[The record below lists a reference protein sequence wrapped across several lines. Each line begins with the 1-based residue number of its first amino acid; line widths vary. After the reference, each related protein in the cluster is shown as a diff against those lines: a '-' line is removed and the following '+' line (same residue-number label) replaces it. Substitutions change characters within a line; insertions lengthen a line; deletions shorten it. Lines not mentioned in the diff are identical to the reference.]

1 MKKDLRFIQE
11 KISAIQFGILRT
23 KDAEGNHAWQVKTDP
38 NEETS
43 FHCVITDDR
52 PCEQLVNTKV
62 NLVQKHNDDYLY
74 ITGRVSAEADKKTK
88 VLSIDILR
96 ACWFVRQSKGSISW
110 LKQKYLYENYT
121 VDDMEMAS

>member
-11 KISAIQFGILRT
+11 KISAIQFGILKTRDNDGS
-23 KDAEGNHAWQVKTDP
+23 KSWQVKAAPHEDST
-38 NEETS
+38 

-52 PCEQLVNTKV
+52 PCDQLVNSRV
-62 NLVQKHNDDYLY
+62 NLVQRHNDDYLY

-88 VLSIDILR
+88 ILSVNILK
-96 ACWFVRQSKGSISW
+96 AAWFVRQSKGKISW

-121 VDDMEMAS
+121 TDDMELAS